1 MHNHIKFAKF
11 TETIFPEMKIKGW
24 VKLLLVTIT
33 VVGFGCQQE
42 LKDPDKEVKYTGPV
56 IENKD
61 VFTLYSDS
69 AKLMIRLKA
78 PVQQE
83 FQGGDGVFPKGFNVE
98 FFQQPGEV
106 TSTMRANYG
115 KQDKG
120 REIYYAQGD
129 VQVHNIKKGE
139 KLETEELYWDRR
151 RRKIYTD
158 KFVKI
163 TTPNRV
169 VTGQGLRSDQNFENY
184 TIQKI
189 TGVFDLEE

>member
-1 MHNHIKFAKF
+1 
-11 TETIFPEMKIKGW
+11 MKIKGW
-24 VKLLLVTIT
+24 VNVLFVTIAAF
-33 VVGFGCQQE
+33 GFSCQKE
-42 LKDPDKEVKYTGPV
+42 LKDPDKEVKYKGPV

-69 AKLMIRLKA
+69 AKLMIRMKA

-83 FQGGDGVFPKGFNVE
+83 FESGDGIFPKGFDVE
-98 FFQQPGEV
+98 FFQQPGKV

-120 REIYYAQGD
+120 RELYFAQGD
-129 VQVHNIKKGE
+129 VKVHNIQKGE
-139 KLETEELYWDRR
+139 MLETEELYWDRR
-151 RRKIYTD
+151 RRTIYTD

-169 VTGQGLRSDQNFENY
+169 VTGQGLKSDQNFR
-184 TIQKI
+184 TILYKR
-189 TGVFDLEE
+189 

>member
-1 MHNHIKFAKF
+1 M
-11 TETIFPEMKIKGW
+11 
-24 VKLLLVTIT
+24 
-33 VVGFGCQQE
+33 VGFSCQEE
-42 LKDPDKEVKYTGPV
+42 LKDPDKEIKYNGPI

-61 VFTLYSDS
+61 VFTLFSDS
-69 AKLMIRLKA
+69 AKLMIRMKA

-83 FQGGDGVFPKGFNVE
+83 FEGGDGVFPKGFDVE
-98 FFQQPGEV
+98 FFQREGAV
-106 TSTMRANYG
+106 TSTMSANYG

-120 REIYYAQGD
+120 RELYFAQGN
-129 VQVHNIKKGE
+129 VVVRNLQKGE
-139 KLETEELYWDRR
+139 MLETEELTWDRR
-151 RRKIYTD
+151 RRKIFTD

>member
-1 MHNHIKFAKF
+1 
-11 TETIFPEMKIKGW
+11 MKIRGW
-24 VKLLLVTIT
+24 LYLFLLTIT
-33 VVGFGCQQE
+33 IAGAGCQKE
-42 LKDPDKEVKYTGPV
+42 LKDPDKEIKYTGPV
-56 IENKD
+56 MENKD

-69 AKLMIRLKA
+69 AKLMIRMKA

-83 FQGGDGVFPKGFNVE
+83 FEKGDGVFPKGFYVE
-98 FFQQPGEV
+98 FLQQPGKV

-115 KQDKG
+115 KQTKG
-120 REIYYAQGD
+120 SELYFAKGD
-129 VQVHNIKKGE
+129 VQVNNILKGE

-169 VTGQGLRSDQNFENY
+169 VTGQGLQSDQNFDNY
-184 TIQKI
+184 TIKKI
-189 TGVFDLEE
+189 TGVFDIEE

>member
-1 MHNHIKFAKF
+1 
-11 TETIFPEMKIKGW
+11 MKIKGW
-24 VKLLLVTIT
+24 KYVMPLVAILC
-33 VVGFGCQQE
+33 FACEQE
-42 LKDPDKEVKYTGPV
+42 LKDPDKEIKYDGPV

-69 AKLMIRLKA
+69 AKLMIRMKA

-83 FQGGDGVFPKGFNVE
+83 FKNGDGVFPKGFFVE
-98 FFQQPGEV
+98 FFQQQGKV

-120 REIYYAQGD
+120 KEVYFAQGD
-129 VQVHNIKKGE
+129 VQVHNILKGE

-169 VTGQGLRSDQNFENY
+169 ITGQGLRSDQNFDNY

-189 TGVFDLEE
+189 TGVFDLQE

>member
-1 MHNHIKFAKF
+1 MS
-11 TETIFPEMKIKGW
+11 IKGW
-24 VKLLLVTIT
+24 LHLSWVLVLLLSTA
-33 VVGFGCQQE
+33 CNKE
-42 LKDPDKEVKYTGPV
+42 LKDPDKEVKYNGPI
-56 IENKD
+56 IENRD

-69 AKLMIRLKA
+69 AKLMVRLKA

-83 FQGGDGVFPKGFNVE
+83 FERGDGVFPEGFHVE
-98 FFQQPGEV
+98 FMQQEGTV
-106 TSTMRANYG
+106 TSTMEANYG
-115 KQDKG
+115 RQEKSKDLYFA
-120 REIYYAQGD
+120 RGD
-129 VQVHNIKKGE
+129 VKVNNLVKKE

-151 RRKIYTD
+151 RRRIYTD

-169 VTGQGLRSDQNFENY
+169 ITGQGLRSDQNFENY

>member
-1 MHNHIKFAKF
+1 
-11 TETIFPEMKIKGW
+11 MKIKGW
-24 VKLLLVTIT
+24 IYCLLLAATIASA
-33 VVGFGCQQE
+33 GCQQE
-42 LKDPDKEVKYTGPV
+42 LKDPDKEVKYTGPL

-83 FQGGDGVFPKGFNVE
+83 FEAGDGVFPKGFFVE
-98 FFQQPGEV
+98 FMQQPGTV

-115 KQDKG
+115 RQDK
-120 REIYYAQGD
+120 RTEIYTARGD
-129 VQVHNIKKGE
+129 VQVHNIVKEE

-151 RRKIYTD
+151 QRKIYTD

-163 TTPNRV
+163 TTPTRV
-169 VTGQGLRSDQNFENY
+169 ITGQGLRSDQSFENY

>member
-1 MHNHIKFAKF
+1 
-11 TETIFPEMKIKGW
+11 MKIKGW
-24 VKLLLVTIT
+24 TYLPLLLTILC
-33 VVGFGCQQE
+33 FACKQE
-42 LKDPDKEVKYTGPV
+42 LKDPDKEVKYDGPI

-69 AKLMIRLKA
+69 AKLMIRMKA

-83 FQGGDGVFPKGFNVE
+83 FKNGDGVFPKGFFVE
-98 FFQQPGEV
+98 FFQQQGKV
-106 TSTMRANYG
+106 TSTMRANFG
-115 KQDKG
+115 RQEKG
-120 REIYYAQGD
+120 REIYFAKDD
-129 VQVHNIKKGE
+129 VQVNNLLKGE

-169 VTGQGLRSDQNFENY
+169 ITGQGLRADQNFENY

-189 TGVFDLEE
+189 TGVFDLQE

>member
-1 MHNHIKFAKF
+1 MNRKCWKY
-11 TETIFPEMKIKGW
+11 
-24 VKLLLVTIT
+24 VLLLTFAIT
-33 VVGFGCQQE
+33 GAGCRE
-42 LKDPDKEVKYTGPV
+42 DLKDPDKEVKYKGPV

-69 AKLMIRLKA
+69 AKLMIRMKA

-83 FQGGDGVFPKGFNVE
+83 FEGGDGVFPKGFYVE
-98 FFQQPGEV
+98 FMQQEGQV

-115 KQDKG
+115 HQDKG
-120 REIYYAQGD
+120 KEIYFAKGD
-129 VQVHNIKKGE
+129 VQVHNILKQE

-169 VTGQGLRSDQNFENY
+169 VTGHGLRSDQNFENY

>member
-1 MHNHIKFAKF
+1 
-11 TETIFPEMKIKGW
+11 MKIKGW
-24 VKLLLVTIT
+24 LYILLLTIT
-33 VVGFGCQQE
+33 ITGISCQQE
-42 LKDPDKEVKYTGPV
+42 LKDPDKELKYTGPI

-83 FQGGDGVFPKGFNVE
+83 FERGDGVFPKGFFVE
-98 FFQQPGEV
+98 FFQQPGKV

-120 REIYYAQGD
+120 KDLYYAQGD
-129 VQVHNIKKGE
+129 VQVHNILKGE

-151 RRKIYTD
+151 RGKIYTD